1 MGILLDNKY
10 WADVVNRLDQLT
22 PKLGETI
29 TKDAAKQIRSIAC
42 EALTKLTTD
51 PDFQKDL
58 AHAID
63 LGMKATVIDDPTI
76 PGFPKFLEEFMLQE
90 NKILG
95 DSNVKTTAARDL
107 QSEIHRT
114 AMNKDQPKN
123 RFDRLDAKI
132 AFCAKLACDPT
143 IPEDPKKLSLFAV
156 ALKAVKGVAVIGMDV
171 GTAAAAAIT
180 LGPAGAAATGT
191 VAGISAGYGA
201 GMIVDAVKGRW

>member
-10 WADVVNRLDQLT
+10 WADVVNRLDQLM

-29 TKDAAKQIRSIAC
+29 TKDSAMQIRAIAC
-42 EALTKLTTD
+42 EALTKLIQD

-58 AHAID
+58 AHAIE
-63 LGMKATVIDDPTI
+63 LGMKATVVDDPTV
-76 PGFPKFLEEFMLQE
+76 PSFPKFLEEFMLHE

-95 DSNVKTTAARDL
+95 DSGVKTTAARDL
-107 QSEIHRT
+107 QNEIYRI
-114 AMNKDQPKN
+114 AMDRDQPKN

-143 IPEDPKKLSLFAV
+143 IPEDPKKPSLFAV

-171 GTAAAAAIT
+171 GTAAAAAVT

-191 VAGISAGYGA
+191 VAGISASYGA
-201 GMIVDAVKGRW
+201 AMVADAVKERF